1 MSKKTST
8 PSKRQVIREQRQK
21 KQRQQRTVTILGI
34 GLVAVVFAALLIV
47 PSLLR
52 AAAPVGNIIPITPRA
67 LPQVDGV
74 HMGDPN
80 APVKVDVYEDFQCP
94 RCKDFSEQIEP
105 SLVANDIATG
115 NVYYTFKQ
123 FPFID
128 NSVATQESHQAAN
141 ASMCAADQN
150 RFWDY
155 HDMVFT
161 NWTGENEN
169 NYSDKRLV
177 AFAEQIGLDMS
188 KFNSCFNN
196 NSHSDQINADLAEG
210 RSIGV
215 TGTPS
220 VFVNGTQVSPG
231 FVPAYDDIQ
240 KAINDALA
248 ADGG

>member
-1 MSKKTST
+1 MSKKST
-8 PSKRQVIREQRQK
+8 APSKRQAIREQRQK
-21 KQRQQRTVTILGI
+21 KQRQQRTITILGI

-47 PSLLR
+47 PGIQR
-52 AAAPVGNIIPITPRA
+52 ATAPVGTVIPITPRD

-80 APVKVDVYEDFQCP
+80 APVKLDVYEDFQCP

-105 SLVANDIATG
+105 SLVANDISTG
-115 NVYYTFKQ
+115 KVYYTFKE

-128 NSVATQESHQAAN
+128 NSVPTQESHQAAN

-155 HDMVFT
+155 HDMLFA
-161 NWTGENEN
+161 NWNGENQN
-169 NYSDKRLV
+169 NFSDKRLV
-177 AFAEQIGLDMS
+177 AFAEQLGLDMT

-196 NSHSDQINADLAEG
+196 NSFRDQINADLAEG
-210 RSIGV
+210 QSIGV

-220 VFVNGTQVSPG
+220 VFVNGTEVAPG
-231 FVPAYDDIQ
+231 FVPSYDQIQ
-240 KAINDALA
+240 QAINDALSA
-248 ADGG
+248 NGG